1 MTPKRRDSCVA
12 LSTGRALRPQWILRR
27 RAPSDKQM
35 SNSKI
40 GAVVRVSLGNFLE
53 MYDFMVFGY
62 YAAAIGRAFF
72 PTHNEYASLM
82 LSFMTFGTGYLMR
95 PLGAVVLGTYIDQHG
110 RRKGLLLT
118 LLLMAIGTLSI
129 GVMPGYER
137 IGLFAPFLI
146 VVGRL
151 LQGLSAGVEVGGA
164 SVYLAEIATPGRK
177 GFFVA
182 WQSGSQQ
189 IAVVFAALLG
199 LILSS
204 TLRPEQ
210 MAGWGWRVPLLIGS
224 MLIPFL
230 LLLRRSLAETDDFK
244 GRKHH
249 LNAREIRRSMMVNW
263 RLVLLG
269 MMLSLTTTVTF
280 YLITAYMPTY
290 GTSVLHLSAAASML
304 VTLVVGVSN
313 LCWLPLMGA
322 LSDRFGR
329 RPLLLL
335 FSTIALL
342 TPYPLLLWLV
352 SMPSFERLLAA
363 ALWLSM
369 IFGSYNGAMVV
380 FLTEIMPA
388 DVRVSGFSFS
398 YSLATGIF
406 GGFTPA
412 VSTWLIHETG
422 NSAMPGL
429 WMAFA
434 GLMSLLASLVL
445 TSRSFQRRTNEGR
458 QTVDAVHILTIGQ
471 R

>member
-1 MTPKRRDSCVA
+1 
-12 LSTGRALRPQWILRR
+12 
-27 RAPSDKQM
+27 M

-72 PTHNEYASLM
+72 PTYNEYASLM

-95 PLGAVVLGTYIDQHG
+95 PLGAVVLGAYIDQHG

-129 GVMPGYER
+129 GMMPGYER

-189 IAVVFAALLG
+189 IAVVFAAFLG

-224 MLIPFL
+224 MLMPFL
-230 LLLRRSLAETDDFK
+230 LVLRRSLAETDEFK
-244 GRKHH
+244 ARKHH
-249 LNAREIRRSMMVNW
+249 PQVREIWGSMMTNW
-263 RLVLLG
+263 HLVILG
-269 MMLSLTTTVTF
+269 MMLTLTTTVTF

-290 GTSVLHLSAAASML
+290 GTSVLHLSAATSML
-304 VTLVVGVSN
+304 VTLFVGISN

-329 RPLLLL
+329 RP
-335 FSTIALL
+335 
-342 TPYPLLLWLV
+342 PL
-352 SMPSFERLLAA
+352 
-363 ALWLSM
+363 
-369 IFGSYNGAMVV
+369 
-380 FLTEIMPA
+380 
-388 DVRVSGFSFS
+388 
-398 YSLATGIF
+398 
-406 GGFTPA
+406 
-412 VSTWLIHETG
+412 
-422 NSAMPGL
+422 
-429 WMAFA
+429 
-434 GLMSLLASLVL
+434 
-445 TSRSFQRRTNEGR
+445 
-458 QTVDAVHILTIGQ
+458 
-471 R
+471 

>member
-1 MTPKRRDSCVA
+1 MSDSKV
-12 LSTGRALRPQWILRR
+12 
-27 RAPSDKQM
+27 
-35 SNSKI
+35 

-72 PTHNEYASLM
+72 PTQNEYASLM

-95 PLGAVVLGTYIDQHG
+95 PLGAVVLGAYIDHHG

-118 LLLMAIGTLSI
+118 LLLMAVGTLSI
-129 GVMPGYER
+129 GVMPGYAR
-137 IGLFAPFLI
+137 IGLFAPLLI
-146 VVGRL
+146 VAGRL

-164 SVYLAEIATPGRK
+164 SVYLSEIATPGRK

-189 IAVVFAALLG
+189 IAVVFAAILG

-204 TLRPEQ
+204 KLRPEQ

-244 GRKHH
+244 ARKRHPH
-249 LNAREIRRSMMVNW
+249 TGEIWRSMVTNW
-263 RLVLLG
+263 RLVILG
-269 MMLSLTTTVTF
+269 MMLTLTTTVTF

-304 VTLVVGVSN
+304 VTLCVGVSN

-322 LSDRFGR
+322 LSDRLGR

-335 FSTIALL
+335 FSAIAML
-342 TPYPLLLWLV
+342 TPYPVLLWLV
-352 SMPSFERLLAA
+352 GMPSFERLLAA

-388 DVRVSGFSFS
+388 DVRVSGFSVS

-422 NSAMPGL
+422 NAAMPGL

-434 GLMSLLASLVL
+434 GLMSLTATLVL
-445 TSRSFQRRTNEGR
+445 TSRSAKKAADYADRADGSPSS
-458 QTVDAVHILTIGQ
+458 VLSA
-471 R
+471 

>member
-1 MTPKRRDSCVA
+1 MKNQKV
-12 LSTGRALRPQWILRR
+12 
-27 RAPSDKQM
+27 
-35 SNSKI
+35 
-40 GAVVRVSLGNFLE
+40 GAVVRVAVGNFLE

-72 PTHNEYASLM
+72 PTQNEYASLM

-95 PLGAVVLGTYIDQHG
+95 PLGAIVLGAYLDHHG

-118 LLLMAIGTLSI
+118 LLLMAVGTLSI
-129 GVMPGYER
+129 GIMPGYET
-137 IGLFAPFLI
+137 IGLFAPLLI
-146 VVGRL
+146 VAGRL
-151 LQGLSAGVEVGGA
+151 LQGLSAGVEIGGV

-177 GFFVA
+177 GFFVS

-189 IAVVFAALLG
+189 VAVVFAALLG

-204 TLRPEQ
+204 ILRPEQ

-230 LLLRRSLAETDDFK
+230 FLLRRSLAETEEFK
-244 GRKHH
+244 AKKHH
-249 LNAREIRRSMMVNW
+249 PSASEIWRTVLANW
-263 RLVLLG
+263 PLMILG
-269 MMLSLTTTVTF
+269 MLLTLTTTVTF

-290 GTSVLHLSAAASML
+290 GTSVLHLAASSSMF
-304 VTLVVGVSN
+304 VTLLVGLSN
-313 LCWLPLMGA
+313 LFWLPMMGA
-322 LSDRFGR
+322 LSDRVGR

-342 TPYPLLLWLV
+342 TPYPLLVWLV
-352 SMPSFERLLAA
+352 SMPSFSRLLVS

-412 VSTWLIHETG
+412 VSTWLIHQTG
-422 NSAMPGL
+422 NAAMPGI
-429 WMAFA
+429 WMSFA
-434 GLMSLLASLVL
+434 GLSSLIATLVL
-445 TSRSFQRRTNEGR
+445 TSRSFEKRTHEIQLQKSAGL
-458 QTVDAVHILTIGQ
+458 VPM
-471 R
+471 

>member
-1 MTPKRRDSCVA
+1 MSDSKV
-12 LSTGRALRPQWILRR
+12 
-27 RAPSDKQM
+27 
-35 SNSKI
+35 

-72 PTHNEYASLM
+72 PTQNEYASLM

-95 PLGAVVLGTYIDQHG
+95 PLGAVVLGAYIDHHG

-118 LLLMAIGTLSI
+118 LLLMAVGTLSI
-129 GVMPGYER
+129 GVMPGYAR
-137 IGLFAPFLI
+137 IGLFAPLLI
-146 VVGRL
+146 VAGRL

-164 SVYLAEIATPGRK
+164 SVYLSEIATPGRK

-189 IAVVFAALLG
+189 IAVVFAAILG

-204 TLRPEQ
+204 KLRPEQ

-244 GRKHH
+244 ARKRHPH
-249 LNAREIRRSMMVNW
+249 TGEIWRSMVTNW
-263 RLVLLG
+263 RLVILG
-269 MMLSLTTTVTF
+269 MMLTLTTTVTF

-290 GTSVLHLSAAASML
+290 GTSVLHLSAAASMV
-304 VTLVVGVSN
+304 VTLCVGVSN

-322 LSDRFGR
+322 LSDRLGR

-335 FSTIALL
+335 FSAIAML
-342 TPYPLLLWLV
+342 TPYPVLLWLV
-352 SMPSFERLLAA
+352 GMPSFERLLAA

-388 DVRVSGFSFS
+388 DVRVSGFSVS

-422 NSAMPGL
+422 NSAMPGA

-434 GLMSLLASLVL
+434 GLMSLVATLVL
-445 TSRSFQRRTNEGR
+445 TSRSFQRRTNQSR
-458 QTVDAVHILTIGQ
+458 QAVDAVHVLPIGQ